1 LKRSLAWCALPL
13 MVAVA
18 TINLRGQTQSAPSE
32 HDLRNRIGAY
42 LAPFV
47 DSGNFTGAVLISRH
61 GKVLLRGAYG
71 LANYELGVPN
81 SPRMRF
87 HIASVSKA
95 FTAAAILQLQEK
107 GRLTLSDPASRFLPD
122 FPQGDKIQIEN
133 LLTHTSGIR
142 DINDL
147 ADYDDFARSP
157 HTLPELVAK
166 FAGLPLQFQ
175 PGAKYSYSNS
185 NYNLLALILERA
197 TGESYPDYLRRH
209 IFGPAGMEESGHDG
223 DAATLIPLAA
233 TGYEPAGEKGYENS
247 PYIDWS
253 TKTGNGSLYST
264 VDDLYRFDRA
274 LNREVILKKATCQ
287 AYFVEGKGNR
297 YGWYI
302 GSRLGHRVMSAK
314 GRSPGFTA
322 ELDRFTDDDLTIILL
337 SNSYSTVTQDPIAE
351 ALAAIVFGQL
361 PVPPPMHAVDVPQSA
376 LASYAGEYQY
386 GPDYFAPNAKF
397 TLIPQPGYLLLQLGN
412 SRTPLVPLQPNE
424 FFDRKFFGRVVMQKD
439 NSGAVIGLK
448 VRYGTTEFRAQR
460 LGARPATE
468 P

>member
-1 LKRSLAWCALPL
+1 MKRNLAWSALPL
-13 MVAVA
+13 VFAVA
-18 TINLRGQTQSAPSE
+18 TINIHGQTQSEPSE
-32 HDLRNRIGAY
+32 DDLRSRIEAY

-61 GKVLLRGAYG
+61 GKVLLRRAYG

-107 GRLTLSDPASRFLPD
+107 ELLKLSDPVSRFLPD
-122 FPQGDKIQIEN
+122 FPEGDKIQIEN

-147 ADYDDFARSP
+147 PEYDDFARSP

-185 NYNLLALILERA
+185 NYNLLALILERV
-197 TGESYPDYLRRH
+197 TGEGYPDYLRRH

-223 DAATLIPLAA
+223 DAATLIPFAA
-233 TGYEPAGEKGYENS
+233 AGYEPAGEKDYENA
-247 PYIDWS
+247 PYVNWS

-274 LNREVILKKATCQ
+274 LNLEVVLKKTTRQ
-287 AYFVEGKGNR
+287 AYFVEGEGNR

-302 GSRLGHRVMSAK
+302 GRRLGRRVMSAK

-322 ELDRFTDDDLTIILL
+322 ELDRFTDDDLTVILL
-337 SNSYSTVTQDPIAE
+337 TNSYSSVSQDPVAE
-351 ALAAIVFGQL
+351 ALAAIVFGQR
-361 PVPPPMHAVDVPQSA
+361 PVPPTMLALNLPQSA
-376 LASYAGEYQY
+376 LASYAGQYQF
-386 GPDYFAPNAKF
+386 GPDWFTPNEKF
-397 TLIPQPGYLLLQLGN
+397 RLSLKPGYLLLQFGN
-412 SRTPLVPLQPNE
+412 SRTPLVPLQPTE
-424 FFDRKFFGRVVMQKD
+424 FLERKFFGRVVMQQD
-439 NSGAVIGLK
+439 NSGTVTGLK
-448 VRYGTTEFRAQR
+448 VRYGSTEFRARR
-460 LGARPATE
+460 LAEQPATDR
-468 P
+468 